1 MAPLSILPGRIRIET
16 TLLMGRRDV
25 TRNIEQSILK
35 TPGTLEVSVN
45 HRTGRILV
53 RFDEAVVG
61 RECLYGRISD
71 TLEALKAGDLPP
83 VDPGRGGGR
92 KDEAVASAT
101 TRGARSLIRDL
112 AVHALLPKPFDI
124 LVPAFSA
131 LCTHSGEKTFKQRTS
146 AVIIS

>member
-16 TLLMGRRDV
+16 PLLMGRRDV
-25 TRNIEQSILK
+25 TRNFEQRILE
-35 TPGTLEVSVN
+35 TPGTREVSVN

-61 RECLYGRISD
+61 RESLYGCISE

-83 VDPGRGGGR
+83 GDPGRGGER
-92 KDEAVASAT
+92 KDEAAASAT
-101 TRGARSLIRDL
+101 TRGARSLFLDL

-131 LCTHSGEKTFKQRTS
+131 LCSASGEETFKQRTP